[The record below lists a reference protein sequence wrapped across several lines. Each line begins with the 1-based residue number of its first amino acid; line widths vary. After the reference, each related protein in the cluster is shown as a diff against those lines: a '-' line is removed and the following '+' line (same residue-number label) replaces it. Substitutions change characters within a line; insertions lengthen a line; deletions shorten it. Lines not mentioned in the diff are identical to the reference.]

1 MGFGLIEKERD
12 EGMRGIK
19 VFHFSSFFLFL
30 FLRERE
36 GGGGE
41 RRGWSGQGLE
51 FVKERYKVYF
61 WG

>member
-36 GGGGE
+36 RRGGG
-41 RRGWSGQGLE
+41 GWSGQGLE